1 MKLLL
6 ILSLFAVSAYATVS
20 SELVA
25 SYLDS
30 LGATYEQDENAFLLY
45 VVEDGEESWPFFY
58 IEISDRD
65 EACYMVGFTPGI
77 LPATGEARAA
87 GLETLADLNWNYTF
101 VKFAADPESGEITVS
116 YTFSTENGMGY
127 DAFSAMIYVL
137 IATVQEN
144 LEVLTDL

>member
-30 LGATYEQDENAFLLY
+30 LGASYEQDENAFLLY
-45 VVEDGEESWPFFY
+45 VAEEGEEHWPFFY
-58 IEISDRD
+58 LEISESD
-65 EACYMVGFTPGI
+65 EACYMVAFTPGI
-77 LPATGEARAA
+77 LPATGDARVA
-87 GLETLADLNWNYTF
+87 GLETLTELNWNYTF
-101 VKFAADPESGEITVS
+101 VKFLADPESGEVTVT
-116 YTFSTENGMGY
+116 YTFSTENGMGF
-127 DAFSAMIYVL
+127 DAFSVMMYVL

-144 LEVLTDL
+144 IEVLANL